1 MVFEPPTHGIS
12 KPISMVF
19 WPPYPSYFD
28 LPIHLILTF
37 RTHGILTLLPMVYR
51 TPICGILTTLLMF
64 CWTPNHGILT
74 PTHVILTPYL
84 WNIETPTHGILTP
97 LLMSF

>member
-1 MVFEPPTHGIS
+1 LNPLPMVYRN
-12 KPISMVF
+12 
-19 WPPYPSYFD
+19 PYPWYFD

-74 PTHVILTPYL
+74 PTHVRGFTIPRIGVRYTMGKGVKY
-84 WNIETPTHGILTP
+84 HG
-97 LLMSF
+97 